1 MPKRSKRYEFFE
13 GLEVNK
19 DTYLDE
25 MPEIGLLTTGG
36 PEDPCPGIRIKDGRI
51 VEMDEKPVE
60 EFDLI
65 DHFYCQVFDRYRNG
79 GIGDGDRF
87 H

>member
-25 MPEIGLLTTGG
+25 MPEIGLLTTEGAAR
-36 PEDPCPGIRIKDGRI
+36 PLPQHRDQRRPDCRDG
-51 VEMDEKPVE
+51 
-60 EFDLI
+60 
-65 DHFYCQVFDRYRNG
+65 
-79 GIGDGDRF
+79 
-87 H
+87 